1 MIIFYVFSNQ
11 FRDWAPFCD
20 KKKKKRKEGEG
31 KVYMFVG

>member
-1 MIIFYVFSNQ
+1 MKIFYVFSNQ

-20 KKKKKRKEGEG
+20 KKNKRKEGEG